1 MTMNKSKLLEVN
13 LRDFLEIRGEEK
25 THNLL
30 DNFDSKYN

>member
-25 THNLL
+25 THNL
-30 DNFDSKYN
+30 FR